1 MISTSLLS
9 SSPPRGALA
18 SNRLAHAALT
28 DQPERIEP
36 FEEIGANLRTLADEY
51 ERFRVGEPRD
61 ERIDVVDVIR
71 PNRYTNG
78 RSGSASRRTAPVPT
92 HTMHCRNP
100 RRSIPLSRFF
110 ATPPPIYG
118 RRKSAPHTRL
128 APRCP
133 ATPTSAAAQNNAI
146 RYNQRVL
153 RD

>member
-71 PNRYTNG
+71 PNRYTMAVKFRKG
-78 RSGSASRRTAPVPT
+78 R
-92 HTMHCRNP
+92 
-100 RRSIPLSRFF
+100 
-110 ATPPPIYG
+110 
-118 RRKSAPHTRL
+118 
-128 APRCP
+128 
-133 ATPTSAAAQNNAI
+133 
-146 RYNQRVL
+146 
-153 RD
+153 